1 VRRYKG
7 DTKGTATATRCDEPE
22 PAATFR
28 SRTAGSQVESRGS
41 AIHKYKGN
49 VQGAQLNLAATKRSA
64 AEDAAMKAC
73 VLCDVGRMEVREV
86 PQPPVGT
93 RDVLLRI
100 SAVGICGTDAHIFS
114 GHANYNTDA
123 TGKNIPLSVQP
134 QILGHEISGQ
144 VAEVGGEV
152 RDLAPGDRVVIDQG
166 LSCVSTRR
174 ELRCEYC
181 LSGDSHQCAF
191 YTEHGITGLPG
202 GLAEFIAVPASN
214 AVRLTTDLDMKE
226 AALSEPLGC
235 VIHSSDAVTRAQARF
250 AIGAASQE
258 RRVRHVLIC
267 GAGPSGL
274 LHLQYLRRVLGYDGW
289 LMVSEPNEMKR
300 ELAKKFGADVVLDPS
315 GGEMGAAVREHTQG
329 GGVEYLIEA
338 SGQGRAFAAISS
350 VIRKQATVLLYGHG
364 HAGFG
369 LSLLNNV
376 MFKEPCLVTPVGASG
391 GFEKD
396 GRPSTYARALRLI
409 EQGKISVAP
418 FITHRF
424 ASLGDVQGALAG
436 GMNAADYVKG
446 VVALQ

>member
-1 VRRYKG
+1 
-7 DTKGTATATRCDEPE
+7 
-22 PAATFR
+22 
-28 SRTAGSQVESRGS
+28 
-41 AIHKYKGN
+41 
-49 VQGAQLNLAATKRSA
+49 
-64 AEDAAMKAC
+64 MKAC
-73 VLCDVGRMEVREV
+73 VLCDVGRIEVREV
-86 PQPPVGT
+86 PQPRVGAC
-93 RDVLLRI
+93 DVLLRI
-100 SAVGICGTDAHIFS
+100 AAVGICGTDAHIFS
-114 GHANYNTDA
+114 GHANYNTDSA
-123 TGKNIPLSVQP
+123 GKNIPLSAQP

-152 RDLAPGDRVVIDQG
+152 RDLAVDDRVVMDQG
-166 LSCVSTRR
+166 LNCVSTNR
-174 ELRCEYC
+174 EPRCEYC

-214 AVRLTTDLDMKE
+214 TVRLTADLDMRG

-235 VIHSSDAVTRAQARF
+235 VIHSSDAVARAHARF
-250 AIGAASQE
+250 AIGGAAASPE

-274 LHLQYLRRVLGYDGW
+274 LFLQYLRRVLGYDGL

-300 ELAKKFGADVVLDPS
+300 GLAKKFGADFVLDP
-315 GGEMGAAVREHTQG
+315 GDGEMGAAVREHTKG

-350 VIRKQATVLLYGHG
+350 LIRKQATVLLYGHG
-364 HAGFG
+364 HAGVE

-396 GRPSTYARALRLI
+396 GRPSTYTRALRLI
-409 EQGKISVAP
+409 EQGKISVGP
-418 FITHRF
+418 FITHRYS
-424 ASLGDVQGALAG
+424 SLGDVQGALAG
-436 GMNAADYVKG
+436 GMYARDYVKG

>member
-1 VRRYKG
+1 
-7 DTKGTATATRCDEPE
+7 
-22 PAATFR
+22 
-28 SRTAGSQVESRGS
+28 
-41 AIHKYKGN
+41 
-49 VQGAQLNLAATKRSA
+49 
-64 AEDAAMKAC
+64 MKAC
-73 VLCDVGRMEVREV
+73 VLCDVGRIEVREV
-86 PQPPVGT
+86 PQPRVGAC
-93 RDVLLRI
+93 DVLLRI
-100 SAVGICGTDAHIFS
+100 AAVGICGTDAHIFS
-114 GHANYNTDA
+114 GHANYNTDSA
-123 TGKNIPLSVQP
+123 GKNIPLSAQP

-152 RDLAPGDRVVIDQG
+152 RDLAVDDRVVMDQG
-166 LSCVSTRR
+166 VNCVRTNR
-174 ELRCEYC
+174 EPRCEYC

-214 AVRLTTDLDMKE
+214 TVRLTADLDMRE

-235 VIHSSDAVTRAQARF
+235 VIHSSDAVARAHARF
-250 AIGAASQE
+250 AIGGAAASPE

-274 LHLQYLRRVLGYDGW
+274 LFLQYLRRVLGYDGL

-300 ELAKKFGADVVLDPS
+300 GLAKKFGADFVLDP
-315 GGEMGAAVREHTQG
+315 GDGEMGAAVREHTKG

-350 VIRKQATVLLYGHG
+350 LIRKQATVLLYGHG
-364 HAGFG
+364 HAGVE

-396 GRPSTYARALRLI
+396 GRPSTYTRALRLI
-409 EQGKISVAP
+409 EQGKISVGP
-418 FITHRF
+418 FITHRYS
-424 ASLGDVQGALAG
+424 SLGDVQGALAG
-436 GMNAADYVKG
+436 GMYARDYVKG